1 MEQTRMTT
9 TSNPWVLGLSASHN
23 GAACLLHG
31 HRIVAAIQEER
42 LVGKKRAR
50 LHGARPSL
58 AVQYCLDQGGI
69 IAADL
74 DLVVI
79 CAQTDV
85 HLPEN
90 EITRNPMLN
99 VQANGIPTLTI
110 SHHAGHAISAFATS
124 GFDEAAVLIVDGM
137 GSPTYDLS
145 DDEKNAVIGTGTVGG
160 ETNSIYHAQGT
171 TLRALEK
178 HMVPQGRWLNPPPG
192 GASMPGFGSLGGIFS
207 AAAMQIFGDPMDA
220 GKVMGLA
227 PYGSP
232 TIDPG
237 EFFEIRDGQF
247 VFLDDVPKRFTKE
260 ERWPNAKREYEDL
273 ACSVQN
279 ALEHALLYLVGRVRE
294 LCPSRNLVYAGGVAL
309 NSVANERIIRE
320 TGFDRVYFMPA
331 AEDSGP
337 AIGTAYHGLWHLTGE
352 YSPQAHDRD
361 GYGTVYDAGEI
372 SAAIDRTPSVASEE
386 TSDAVSVAADL
397 LVDGKIIAWFT
408 GPSELG
414 PRALGQRSILCDP
427 RQSDAKERLNARVK
441 HREAFRPFAPVIPLE
456 EVGNW
461 FEVDGVDP
469 SSPFMLRIM
478 QFKKD
483 KCDLVPAVV
492 HVDGTG
498 RVQTVTREANGSYYD
513 LVKEFG
519 QRTGV
524 PILLNTSLNVMGE
537 PIVETPEDA
546 LWCLLLTELD
556 ACVFD
561 GAVVTKK
568 TGYQSLADLYP
579 CFLPETKDIRR
590 APSGDGLFL
599 AVTTPWGP
607 HLFGLGDETTVA
619 ILELL
624 LSGVMDGRTK
634 ADEIFECIR
643 RKLEPMTDS
652 FLIRLFAQL
661 RRWRVISFR
670 DTPIDLHDRSDGA
683 QHIL

>member
-1 MEQTRMTT
+1 MEQTRMST

-31 HRIVAAIQEER
+31 DRIVTAVQEER

-58 AVQYCLDQGGI
+58 AVRYCIDQGGI
-69 IAADL
+69 VVADL
-74 DLVVI
+74 DLVVL

-90 EITRNPMLN
+90 EITANPMLN

-145 DDEKNAVIGTGTVGG
+145 DDEKNAVIDSGVVGG
-160 ETNSIYHAQGT
+160 ETNSIYHAAGT
-171 TLRALEK
+171 TLKALEK
-178 HMVPQGRWLNPPPG
+178 HMVDQGRWLNPPPV
-192 GASMPGFGSLGGIFS
+192 GASMPGFGSLGGLFS
-207 AAAMQIFGDPMDA
+207 AAAAQIFGDQMDA

-237 EFFEIRDGQF
+237 EFFEIRDGRF
-247 VFLDDVPKRFTKE
+247 VFFDDVPKRFTTP
-260 ERWPNAKREYEDL
+260 ERWPNAKRQYEDL

-320 TGFDRVYFMPA
+320 SDFDRVYFMPA

-337 AIGTAYHGLWHLTGE
+337 AIGAAYHGLWHLTGA
-352 YSPQAHDRD
+352 YSPQATERD
-361 GYGTVYDAGEI
+361 GFGTTYDAGEI
-372 SAAIDRTPSVASEE
+372 SAAIDRTPSVVTQE
-386 TSDAVSVAADL
+386 TTDAVSVAADL

-427 RQSDAKERLNARVK
+427 RQSDAKEKLNARVK
-441 HREAFRPFAPVIPLE
+441 HREAFRPFAPVILLE
-456 EVGNW
+456 EVEKW
-461 FEVDGVDP
+461 FDVDGIDP
-469 SSPFMLRIM
+469 SSPFMLRVM
-478 QFKKD
+478 SFRDGKG
-483 KCDLVPAVV
+483 DLVPAVV

-498 RVQTVTREANGSYYD
+498 RVQTVTKAVNGAYYD

-519 QRTGV
+519 ERTGV

-546 LWCLLLTELD
+546 LWCLLLTHLD

-568 TGYQSLADLYP
+568 PGYRSLADLYP
-579 CFLPETKDIRR
+579 YLLVAPKDIRR
-590 APSGDGLFL
+590 PASGDGVLF
-599 AVTTPWGP
+599 AVRTPWGP
-607 HLFGLGDETTVA
+607 HVLGLRDETTVA
-619 ILELL
+619 ILDLL
-624 LSGVMDGRTK
+624 IGEAMDGGTK
-634 ADEIFECIR
+634 ADEVFDRIR
-643 RKLEPMTDS
+643 RKLGPMPDT

-661 RRWRVISFR
+661 RRWRLISFR
-670 DTPIDLHDRSDGA
+670 EIPIEATRPV
-683 QHIL
+683 